1 MAVVSSAKQNLPAPK
16 PPPPQ
21 VGFNNNV
28 KHRGRVFHIQTEDSG
43 VNRPHLI
50 THLFVDGGR
59 IIRSTRSDYSE
70 LLGSEDLPAVV
81 RKRMKEQ
88 HKAMFVALRRGQLD
102 DLIDAALGLSRPE
115 AEAPA
120 SAAASSEAVPSSN
133 GRASAPSSKVRRSRP
148 PVTFTRPRAPSLL
161 GIAESSTPPSSA
173 PASSGSNRAGLEVE
187 LETVATASDRAR
199 EDKNAPRPALAQP
212 ADASSLY
219 GDGKIA
225 EKSLDDVILSYISD
239 DLTPSDKA

>member
-1 MAVVSSAKQNLPAPK
+1 MPVVTSAKQNLPAPK
-16 PPPPQ
+16 SPPPQ

-59 IIRSTRSDYSE
+59 IIRSTRSDYAE
-70 LLGSEDLPAVV
+70 LVGSAELPLLV

-102 DLIDAALGLSRPE
+102 EVIDQALGLVAAP
-115 AEAPA
+115 APA
-120 SAAASSEAVPSSN
+120 SKQPSEPVPAPSN
-133 GRASAPSSKVRRSRP
+133 SYPSVIPSSKLRRSRP

-161 GIAESSTPPSSA
+161 GIAESESSSPPSPPVMKGSGRPILELEME
-173 PASSGSNRAGLEVE
+173 PASDSE
-187 LETVATASDRAR
+187 RAR
-199 EDKNAPRPALAQP
+199 EDKSGAPRPALTQGGDP
-212 ADASSLY
+212 SSLY
-219 GDGKIA
+219 GDGKIG

>member
-1 MAVVSSAKQNLPAPK
+1 MAVVTSAEALPAQQA
-16 PPPPQ
+16 PPPQ

-43 VNRPHLI
+43 VNRPHLT

-59 IIRSTRSDYSE
+59 IIRSTRTDYAE
-70 LLGSEDLPAVV
+70 LLGQKELPALV

-102 DLIDAALGLSRPE
+102 ELIEAALAPQDVVKAAPE
-115 AEAPA
+115 TEEASGTPSA
-120 SAAASSEAVPSSN
+120 SP
-133 GRASAPSSKVRRSRP
+133 RARRSRP

-161 GIAESSTPPSSA
+161 GIKEPSAAPPPPQMKSTPPSLPS
-173 PASSGSNRAGLEVE
+173 
-187 LETVATASDRAR
+187 VARTRD
-199 EDKNAPRPALAQP
+199 EKTTPRPALHQSG
-212 ADASSLY
+212 DASSLY
-219 GDGKIA
+219 GDGKIG
-225 EKSLDDVILSYISD
+225 EKSLDDVILSYISE

>member
-1 MAVVSSAKQNLPAPK
+1 MVERGHSNGCAMAVVSSAEQVLPAQQS
-16 PPPPQ
+16 PPPQ

-43 VNRPHLI
+43 VNRPHLT

-59 IIRSTRSDYSE
+59 IIRSTRSDYTE
-70 LLGSEDLPAVV
+70 LLGMKDLPALV

-102 DLIDAALGLSRPE
+102 DVIDAALAPPGPVESEGTP
-115 AEAPA
+115 APA
-120 SAAASSEAVPSSN
+120 GRRSSIPSASP
-133 GRASAPSSKVRRSRP
+133 RAKRSRP

-161 GIAESSTPPSSA
+161 GIREPSAAPPPPSMKSI
-173 PASSGSNRAGLEVE
+173 PPVSEGVPSS
-187 LETVATASDRAR
+187 R
-199 EDKNAPRPALAQP
+199 EEKGGTPRPALLQSGDP
-212 ADASSLY
+212 SSLY
-219 GDGKIA
+219 GDAKIG
-225 EKSLDDVILSYISD
+225 EKSLDDVILSYISE

>member
-1 MAVVSSAKQNLPAPK
+1 MAVVTSAEQILPAQQSPS
-16 PPPPQ
+16 PQ

-43 VNRPHLI
+43 VSRPHLT

-70 LLGSEDLPAVV
+70 LIGQKELPALV
-81 RKRMKEQ
+81 RKRMKDQ

-102 DLIDAALGLSRPE
+102 ELIDAALSPPGAVEPTDDTAVSSSG
-115 AEAPA
+115 AP
-120 SAAASSEAVPSSN
+120 
-133 GRASAPSSKVRRSRP
+133 RARRSRP

-161 GIAESSTPPSSA
+161 GIREQSSAPPPPQMKSTPPSLPSIA
-173 PASSGSNRAGLEVE
+173 RVRDEK
-187 LETVATASDRAR
+187 AT
-199 EDKNAPRPALAQP
+199 PRPALNQS

-219 GDGKIA
+219 GDGKIG
-225 EKSLDDVILSYISD
+225 EKSLDDVILSYISE

>member
-1 MAVVSSAKQNLPAPK
+1 MKCSNPAQHS
-16 PPPPQ
+16 PPPQ

-43 VNRPHLI
+43 VNRPHLT

-59 IIRSTRSDYSE
+59 IIRSQRSDYSE
-70 LLGSEDLPAVV
+70 LLGEKDIAALV

-102 DLIDAALGLSRPE
+102 ELIDAALAPAGSVKAADASPAGPSRP
-115 AEAPA
+115 
-120 SAAASSEAVPSSN
+120 SAHP
-133 GRASAPSSKVRRSRP
+133 RAKRSRP

-161 GIAESSTPPSSA
+161 GIQEPSAAPPPPSMKSVA
-173 PASSGSNRAGLEVE
+173 PLAPSIPPS
-187 LETVATASDRAR
+187 R
-199 EDKNAPRPALAQP
+199 EEKGGNPRPALAQS

-219 GDGKIA
+219 GDGKIG
-225 EKSLDDVILSYISD
+225 EKSLDDVILSYISE